1 MAKAGAQNRVGC
13 DRQRDSPTPFSGA
26 KSDDDDDEKEE
37 EEEEEEEEDC
47 IDQQC
52 TRL

>member
-26 KSDDDDDEKEE
+26 KSDDDDDE
-37 EEEEEEEEDC
+37 EEEEEEDC